1 MITLIYSSFVTVMW
15 LVCALFFIRTIEVVL
30 VILLIE

>member
-1 MITLIYSSFVTVMW
+1 MIMLIYSSFVTVMW